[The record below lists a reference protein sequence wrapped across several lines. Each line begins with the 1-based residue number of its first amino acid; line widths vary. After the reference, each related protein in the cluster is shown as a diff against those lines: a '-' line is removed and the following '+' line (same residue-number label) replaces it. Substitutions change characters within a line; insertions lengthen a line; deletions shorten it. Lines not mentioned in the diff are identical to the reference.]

1 MNNNKKDNNN
11 PGEQHNAD
19 KPAVPKDMR
28 ETLKAKGPD
37 FLKSMVESATSFT
50 SQALPDIELH
60 GNGRPLSAFAAQLGK
75 VLGKVGVYQR
85 GDAAFRVSKSTGK
98 LTMLDPQQFR
108 TFVEKSATIVKRS
121 DTSDGP
127 KSLPL
132 SMDIETARGVC
143 ASLQFLEELPPLRS
157 LLPVRM
163 PVMRGSG
170 VIGLLESGYDEES
183 QILTLDG
190 GCEYPMD
197 MNTDEAFVVID
208 ELLEEF
214 PFADGRSKS
223 VAVAAMLTVFTSCL
237 LPEDALFPCFIY
249 QANAEGSGKTTLA
262 SLAGIAYGIVPA
274 QPAPT
279 TATEWSKRLLSL
291 AMSGSRVIL
300 FDNLRGHLNTPA
312 LEAYITATTYSDRI
326 LGVSTEFKGK
336 ADAVILIT
344 GNRLTITPDLRRRSL
359 FVELFMTELRSEDRT
374 FKRRLDPAGIR
385 KEQPRI
391 LAALWALVKH
401 WDSAG
406 RPTCSKINASF
417 ASWSEV
423 VGGIVEHAGY
433 GCPTEH
439 AELIEGGDTR
449 TRDIESLAQEL
460 EPDTPYRFAEL
471 LDICIKKE
479 LFQHITDDSNALD
492 EPSKKAKS
500 RLANVFKE
508 YDKRHIA
515 PDKILTATG
524 KGHARRYEVKG
535 SL

>member
-1 MNNNKKDNNN
+1 MNTEKNDTDYT
-11 PGEQHNAD
+11 PEQRNAD
-19 KPAVPKDMR
+19 KPAGPKDLR
-28 ETLKAKGPD
+28 ETLKASGPE
-37 FLKSMVESATSFT
+37 FLKSMVEAAPPFT
-50 SQALPDIELH
+50 PETLPEIELH
-60 GNGRPLSAFAAQLGK
+60 GNGRPLSDFSADLGK
-75 VLGKVGVYQR
+75 VLGKAGVYER
-85 GDAAFRVSKSTGK
+85 GDAAFRVSKTTGK

-108 TFVEKSATIVKRS
+108 TFVEKSAIIVRRS

-127 KSLPL
+127 KKVPC

-163 PVMRGSG
+163 PVLRGSG
-170 VIGLLESGYDEES
+170 EIELLEAGYDEQS
-183 QILTLDG
+183 QILTLQG
-190 GCEYPMD
+190 GCEYPID
-197 MNTDEAFVVID
+197 MPIEEAAAVID

-214 PFADGRSKS
+214 PFADPRSK
-223 VAVAAMLTVFTSCL
+223 AVTVSAMLTVFTSAL
-237 LPEDALFPCFIY
+237 LPEDTLFPCFIY

-291 AMSGSRVIL
+291 AMSGSRVSL
-300 FDNLRGHLNTPA
+300 FDNLRGHLNAQA

-359 FVELFMTELRSEDRT
+359 FVELFMTELRSEDRV

-391 LAALWALVKH
+391 LAALWALVKD
-401 WDSAG
+401 WDGAG
-406 RPTCSKINASF
+406 RPTCRKVNASF
-417 ASWSEV
+417 ASWSEI

-449 TRDIESLAQEL
+449 TRDIESLAEEL
-460 EPDTPYRFAEL
+460 ESDTPYRFAEL

-508 YDKRHIA
+508 YDRRHIA
-515 PDKILTATG
+515 PGKILTASG
-524 KGHARRYEVKG
+524 KGHARRYEVTG